1 MECGKVYAVLITSN
15 NGLWRYEIGDTVEFT
30 STNPYRIRFAGRT
43 RQYINVF
50 GEELI
55 VDNAEHAL
63 LAACRKTGAVVSEYS
78 VAPCYMS
85 LRERGAH
92 EWIVEFEREPD
103 SLERFAEA
111 LDGELRA
118 VNSDY
123 DAKRRTTLERQRL
136 TVVERGRFLAWMR
149 ARGKNKVPRL
159 VNDRRVADEVLA
171 FQTEQTL

>member
-1 MECGKVYAVLITSN
+1 
-15 NGLWRYEIGDTVEFT
+15 
-30 STNPYRIRFAGRT
+30 
-43 RQYINVF
+43 
-50 GEELI
+50 
-55 VDNAEHAL
+55 
-63 LAACRKTGAVVSEYS
+63 
-78 VAPCYMS
+78 MS

-111 LDGELRA
+111 LDEVAGI
-118 VNSDY
+118 NSDY

-159 VNDRRVADEVLA
+159 VNDRRVADEISA

>member
-1 MECGKVYAVLITSN
+1 MVH
-15 NGLWRYEIGDTVEFT
+15 
-30 STNPYRIRFAGRT
+30 RI
-43 RQYINVF
+43 
-50 GEELI
+50 EELKRA
-55 VDNAEHAL
+55 VQERCPEYGELLAEGMAPADADRAL
-63 LAACRKTGAVVSEYS
+63 AAACRASGAAVAEYT

-103 SLERFAEA
+103 SREHFAEA
-111 LDGELRA
+111 LDRELRA

-136 TVVERGRFLAWMR
+136 TVVDRGLFLAWLR

-159 VNDRRVADEVLA
+159 VNDRHVAEEILA
-171 FQTEQTL
+171 FGGEKK